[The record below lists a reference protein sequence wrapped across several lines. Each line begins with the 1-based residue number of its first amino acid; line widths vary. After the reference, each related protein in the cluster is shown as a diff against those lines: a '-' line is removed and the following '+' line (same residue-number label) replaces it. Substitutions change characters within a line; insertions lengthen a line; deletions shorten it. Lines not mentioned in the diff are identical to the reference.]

1 MSEPDGGRRRTP
13 PTDREAED
21 DPDMGDLFD
30 DLSEL
35 EDLVDSPEE
44 RERVREAMRTATE
57 VSDGDP
63 PVFGRVIWGFD
74 RADLSEAV
82 LGALLFGIPM
92 AVEGGTNEAGAYVA
106 THPFYLFGTVFA
118 AIAIVYGILYVAE
131 IQDVRVAYA
140 FFGLVPRRLVGVL
153 GSSFTTAVL
162 LMTAWGRVDWG
173 DPWLALCTCCVAFV
187 PMAIGAALG
196 DILPGS

>member
-1 MSEPDGGRRRTP
+1 MSVRDDPRKRAPPSDDGG
-13 PTDREAED
+13 DSN
-21 DPDMGDLFD
+21 MGDLFD

-44 RERVREAMRTATE
+44 LERVREAMRTATE
-57 VSDGDP
+57 VEDSEA
-63 PVFGRVIWGFD
+63 PVFGQIVWGFD
-74 RADLSEAV
+74 RADLAESI

-92 AVEGGTNEAGAYVA
+92 AVEGGTVESGQFVA
-106 THPFYLFGTVFA
+106 ARPMFLALTIISTFA
-118 AIAIVYGILYVAE
+118 VVIGILYVAE

-140 FFGLVPRRLVGVL
+140 IFGLVPRRLVGVL
-153 GSSFTTAVL
+153 GSSFVTAVL
-162 LMTAWGRVDWG
+162 LLTIWGVVDWS
-173 DPWLALCTCCVAFV
+173 DPWVDICICTVAFF